1 MEYVCDAPG
10 DLTWFRLV
18 HEGEATAESAEMRH
32 AVEKHFRRE
41 WEKAEESYRPP
52 TSVYIEQDIG
62 KAAHIQRVMP
72 MFLTLR
78 DQDGQARVTAMV
90 PPKGKTTGACILV
103 GPANADPYPA
113 HADAIEALGRHLG
126 IRLDRASCYPYR
138 R

>member
-10 DLTWFRLV
+10 DRTWFRLE
-18 HEGEATAESAEMRH
+18 HDGEAASESAEMRH
-32 AVEKHFRRE
+32 AVEKHYQRE
-41 WEKAEESYRPP
+41 WEKAEENYRPS

-62 KAAHIQRVMP
+62 KAAHIRRSMP

-78 DQDGQARVTAMV
+78 DQDGHALVTAMV
-90 PPKGKTTGACILV
+90 PPKGKTSGPCVVV
-103 GPANADPYPA
+103 GPGNADPYPDN
-113 HADAIEALGRHLG
+113 ADAIEALGRHLG